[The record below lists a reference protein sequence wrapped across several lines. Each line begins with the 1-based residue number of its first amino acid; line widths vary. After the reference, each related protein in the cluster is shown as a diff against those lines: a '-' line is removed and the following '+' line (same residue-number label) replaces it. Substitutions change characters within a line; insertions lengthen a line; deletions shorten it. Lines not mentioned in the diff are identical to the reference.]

1 LQDPFIQIGDVDRH
15 HHGTQSAGKTK
26 ASQRTFTD
34 REDPLRRTAQRT
46 AIAAARIEAS
56 VGRAPEHWLFP
67 VRRWPGVLHTWIGVA
82 TVLYLFILCLSG
94 CVVLFERDLYRM
106 LSPDPAVER
115 ASVPR
120 LSGAELIDIAFRRYP
135 EHQVVGVW
143 DRKVSADVIAEIWL
157 DGRDGLH
164 RRLLNPYTGADLG
177 AVQPPAL
184 QILSMIRQSHTNLV
198 KGALGQFVNGLG
210 ALVLVLLAASSLLS
224 WMFRKREPDR
234 RPTKDAIRSLHRQI
248 GLWMLP
254 FATLWGATGLI
265 LSVPAWLGDGTVEW
279 AYALHT
285 GMGGGLPITTLWA
298 VSSLLTSML
307 LLAGTWAWWRRPA
320 RKL

>member
-1 LQDPFIQIGDVDRH
+1 M
-15 HHGTQSAGKTK
+15 T
-26 ASQRTFTD
+26 
-34 REDPLRRTAQRT
+34 
-46 AIAAARIEAS
+46 
-56 VGRAPEHWLFP
+56 
-67 VRRWPGVLHTWIGVA
+67 
-82 TVLYLFILCLSG
+82 TVLYLFVLCLSG

-143 DRKVSADVIAEIWL
+143 DKKVSTDVIAEIWL
-157 DGRDGLH
+157 DGRNGLH

-177 AVQPPAL
+177 AAQPL
-184 QILSMIRQSHTNLV
+184 GLRILLMIRQSHTNLV
-198 KGALGQFVNGLG
+198 NGTLGQFVNGLG
-210 ALVLVLLAASSLLS
+210 SLVLVLLAMSSLLS
-224 WMFRKREPDR
+224 WTFRKREPEHR
-234 RPTKDAIRSLHRQI
+234 QTENAIRSIHRKI

-265 LSVPAWLGDGTVEW
+265 LSVPASLGDGTVEW

-285 GMGGGLPITTLWA
+285 GMGGGSVLTALWA

-307 LLAGTWAWWRRPA
+307 LLAGAWAWWHKPS